1 MEIKRRKR
9 EWAERERRRT
19 REDIIRGQN
28 WAAGRWEEEF
38 GSLSLHRRSRL
49 AQMREEG
56 GWQLFLCRTWP
67 VQSIYYQANWCMY
80 ACAWQ
85 SEKRRHR
92 CVFFASV
99 KMLHW
104 LDRSVCSCVC
114 VCVCV
119 HTHHR
124 LQWSFKALLDEH
136 YSVKV
141 SAVSHLQT
149 KFWCG
154 YSYSSLYRFYTEV
167 IMLSIPYR
175 WP

>member
-9 EWAERERRRT
+9 EWVERERRRT

-56 GWQLFLCRTWP
+56 GLAAILMQDVTCAVNLLPSELVHVCVCVTEWEKKTSMCLFCICQNVALVR
-67 VQSIYYQANWCMY
+67 Q
-80 ACAWQ
+80 
-85 SEKRRHR
+85 E
-92 CVFFASV
+92 CVF
-99 KMLHW
+99 L
-104 LDRSVCSCVC
+104 CVC
-114 VCVCV
+114 VCAC
-119 HTHHR
+119 THHR